1 MYRLKVRYVSAS
13 GNVLQQKE
21 IEAPFTSWFS
31 ADGMF
36 HPEPFRR
43 WLASEITVLGEAA
56 RETERKTG
64 NVSSHVGVDEK
75 ASQKK
80 SRR

>member
-1 MYRLKVRYVSAS
+1 
-13 GNVLQQKE
+13 
-21 IEAPFTSWFS
+21 
-31 ADGMF
+31 MF

-43 WLASEITVLGEAA
+43 WLENEITVLGEAA
-56 RETERKTG
+56 KETERKMG
-64 NVSSHVGVDEK
+64 NVSSPVGVDEK